1 VERFKVLLFKIP
13 LSSGST
19 VSGFPWLR
27 QILAMLAN
35 QQLLRSLLP
44 LAKALTLPAPRE
56 IYDCMRNGELSY
68 CKFLSKIVTNRY
80 QMKQT
85 RIGDKI

>member
-1 VERFKVLLFKIP
+1 
-13 LSSGST
+13 
-19 VSGFPWLR
+19 
-27 QILAMLAN
+27 MLAN

-44 LAKALTLPAPRE
+44 LAKALTLPAPRGT
-56 IYDCMRNGELSY
+56 YDYVRNGELSY

>member
-1 VERFKVLLFKIP
+1 
-13 LSSGST
+13 
-19 VSGFPWLR
+19 
-27 QILAMLAN
+27 
-35 QQLLRSLLP
+35 
-44 LAKALTLPAPRE
+44 
-56 IYDCMRNGELSY
+56 MRNGELSY